1 MGWELITVMALQAIR
16 NPLPAADTEQEVSC
30 WLWSARWYRLYLCH
44 SAWEMPGISEGFPGP
59 PLQAV
64 FHKMPASFLFVQRF
78 AVRTICSLSQCSGVL
93 QAAPGHLGWNAQDPA
108 KMGLSLPTLDSQEP
122 LLPANFCHSSVLA
135 RYWLW
140 SIRLFLYSF
149 LLQNR
154 YWNSLRPVRLLW
166 DILRNTISDPNSPF
180 LYPQGNA
187 IEIVSGLSLCSKI
200 ICLIIREKHFVK
212 INRNLNIFS

>member
-108 KMGLSLPTLDSQEP
+108 KMGLSLHTLDSDTKSLYCQP
-122 LLPANFCHSSVLA
+122 ISAIHPHWPGIGFGQSDYFCTAFYYRIDIGILYGLLGYYEIYLETQLVILILHSSIPRETPLK
-135 RYWLW
+135 
-140 SIRLFLYSF
+140 LF
-149 LLQNR
+149 Q
-154 YWNSLRPVRLLW
+154 V
-166 DILRNTISDPNSPF
+166 
-180 LYPQGNA
+180 
-187 IEIVSGLSLCSKI
+187 
-200 ICLIIREKHFVK
+200 
-212 INRNLNIFS
+212 